1 MHDEYL
7 EKIARVVPFDVQTTK
22 IMNDGWANFVIQ
34 INNEWI
40 FRFSRGALTRSQ
52 MAVET
57 AFLREF
63 SKVSPLSVPKIE
75 FSGEGFMGYRKIDG
89 VPLKTEVLK
98 DLSEESQSKIAR
110 ELGEFLTTLHGFYF
124 SHAGLTEF
132 PYGGGDFWGEIWPS
146 VVPLL
151 SQRTQAD
158 ACRYFEDAF
167 KKMENCSFSKT
178 ITHSD
183 LGTSN
188 VFFDPNQKSVA
199 GVIDFGDMCVHDPA
213 RDFNGIL
220 RNHRQS
226 FTEKVL
232 NFYDRKIEPNFWDR
246 INFYAKKQNFQIIF
260 YAPKF
265 GFQEYVP
272 NCVADI
278 EAMF

>member
-34 INNEWI
+34 INDGWI

-52 MAVET
+52 MVVET
-57 AFLREF
+57 AFLPEF
-63 SKVSPLSVPKIE
+63 LKVSPLSVPNIE
-75 FSGEGFMGYRKIDG
+75 FSGEDFMGYRKIDG
-89 VPLKTEVLK
+89 VPLKAEVLTT
-98 DLSEESQSKIAR
+98 LSEESQTKVAR
-110 ELGEFLTTLHGFYF
+110 ELGAFLTTLHGFRF

-132 PYGGGDFWGEIWPS
+132 PYGGNDFWGEIWPS
-146 VVPLL
+146 VAPLL
-151 SQRTQAD
+151 SDRAQAD
-158 ACRYFEDAF
+158 ARKYFEDAF
-167 KKMENCSFSKT
+167 RKMESYPFSKT

-199 GVIDFGDMCVHDPA
+199 GVIDFGDMCIHDPA

-220 RNHRQS
+220 RNHGRQ

-232 NFYDRKIEPNFWDR
+232 SYYGQEMEPNFWDR
-246 INFYAKKQNFQIIF
+246 IDFYAKKQNFQIIF

-272 NCVADI
+272 SCVADI
-278 EAMF
+278 EATF